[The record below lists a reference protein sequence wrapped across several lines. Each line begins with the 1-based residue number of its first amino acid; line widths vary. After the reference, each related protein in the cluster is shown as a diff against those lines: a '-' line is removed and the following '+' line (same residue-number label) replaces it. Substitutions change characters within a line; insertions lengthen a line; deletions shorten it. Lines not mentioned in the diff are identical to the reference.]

1 MQARLYEFIVRSFL
15 ATCSKPAVGF
25 ETRVEV
31 DIAEELFDAR
41 GALPGTCCIFLGHSQ
56 VLRLPVSSHGSGT
69 SMCALSAAAA
79 TSRTRKHAGLMVRER
94 NWLDVYPYASWGGRD
109 ALPAFQEGQT
119 FIPHELLLK
128 DVRGLR
134 RAEA

>member
-1 MQARLYEFIVRSFL
+1 
-15 ATCSKPAVGF
+15 
-25 ETRVEV
+25 
-31 DIAEELFDAR
+31 
-41 GALPGTCCIFLGHSQ
+41 
-56 VLRLPVSSHGSGT
+56 
-69 SMCALSAAAA
+69 
-79 TSRTRKHAGLMVRER
+79 MVRER